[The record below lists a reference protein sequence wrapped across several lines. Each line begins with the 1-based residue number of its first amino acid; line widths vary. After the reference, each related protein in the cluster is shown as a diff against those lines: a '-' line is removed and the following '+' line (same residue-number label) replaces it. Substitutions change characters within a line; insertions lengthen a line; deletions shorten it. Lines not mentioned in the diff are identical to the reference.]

1 MASKSA
7 ELLLKIKTEGEEQLD
22 NIGEMLTNVGK
33 VGAIAFAAISAVVI
47 KAVGDYAEQEQAVNS
62 LTRAMVNNGT
72 YSKELRDAYVA
83 QADAL
88 SKVTMF
94 GDEQIIAAQS
104 VFAQQ
109 TKGLKLTQ
117 EMTEAILDFAESQK
131 MDASAAAELV
141 AKSVSGSGNALA
153 RYKID
158 VDASA
163 SATERMSQVLAGIN
177 QRFGGQAQAATEGL
191 GSIKLLQKA
200 VGELSEGL
208 GEKLAPSITFVA
220 KELLGLVNNS
230 PIIMTFLDNIG
241 SAFKFLVKESLSVA
255 YSIKDFGQ
263 IVGGTFGTLA
273 GALSQIASGEFKQAT
288 TTIKDG
294 FKSII
299 DESYKL
305 DAERAAMRAKF
316 EQSSFTS
323 QQQQA
328 QKEIDLLNET
338 NKNKKKL
345 QQEEAR
351 IQQELL
357 NQENENKKIV
367 QQQNN
372 IKDLE
377 NQQFHHEA
385 LAQLALKKKESD
397 IAMLTASD
405 EEKKVLESQLKEAEL
420 QAQIDL
426 NQKQYEQ
433 ASSHSQKMGAL
444 ETQGRLKEQLEQQK
458 AGTAQLKFEEAKEK
472 LRQQNLASSLSTIA
486 TLSQSGN
493 KNLAAIG
500 KAAALTQIAIDTPA
514 AISKAL
520 ASAPPPFNFALAA
533 GVGVA
538 MAQQAAQVS
547 GVQLAEGGIV
557 RARPGGIQ
565 ATIGEGGQDEAV
577 IPLDRAGDFGFGG
590 SGGNNIS
597 INVYGGLM
605 GSETEAHEFAKAI
618 DRELLK
624 LRQNNESVSFDSR
637 VI

>member
-1 MASKSA
+1 VASKVA
-7 ELLLKIKTEGEEQLD
+7 ELLLKIKSEGEEQLS
-22 NIGEMLTNVGK
+22 NIGDMLTDLGK
-33 VGAIAFAAISAVVI
+33 IGAAAFAAISAVAI
-47 KAVGDYAEQEQAVNS
+47 KSLDDYSEQEQAINS

-72 YSKELRDAYVA
+72 YSKELRDSYVA

-88 SKVTMF
+88 SKITLF
-94 GDEQIIAAQS
+94 GDEQIVAAQS
-104 VFAQQ
+104 LFTQQ
-109 TKGLKLTQ
+109 TNGLALT
-117 EMTEAILDFAESQK
+117 EKSTKAILDFAQSQN
-131 MDASAAAELV
+131 MDLNSAFDLV
-141 AKSVSGSGNALA
+141 SKTVNTQKNVLA
-153 RYKID
+153 QYKIE
-158 VDASA
+158 VDSSASA
-163 SATERMSQVLAGIN
+163 SEKMAQIVGGLN
-177 QRFGGQAQAATEGL
+177 KRFGGQAEAATEGL
-191 GSIKLLQKA
+191 GSLKLLSKA
-200 VGELSEGL
+200 IGELSEGL
-208 GEKLAPSITFVA
+208 GEKLAPSITLVS
-220 KELLGLVNNS
+220 KELLGMVNNS
-230 PIIMTFLDNIG
+230 PIIMNLLDSIG
-241 SAFKFLVKESLSVA
+241 GAFKFLVKEFLSVS
-255 YSIKDFGQ
+255 YSVIDFGR
-263 IVGGTFGTLA
+263 IIGGTFGTLA
-273 GALSQIASGEFKQAT
+273 GALSQIAQGEFTQAT

-294 FKSII
+294 FKSIK

-305 DAERAAMRAKF
+305 DSERAAMRAKF
-316 EQSSFTS
+316 EQSSLTS

-328 QKEIDLLNET
+328 QKEIDLLNEA
-338 NKNKKKL
+338 NENKKKL
-345 QQEEAR
+345 QQEQAR
-351 IQQELL
+351 KQQEIL

-372 IKDLE
+372 IQQLE
-377 NQQFHHEA
+377 NQQFHQDA

-397 IAMLTASD
+397 IAMLTASED
-405 EEKKVLESQLKEAEL
+405 EKKVIDSQLKEAEL

-426 NQKQYEQ
+426 NQKQYDQ
-433 ASSHSQKMGAL
+433 ALTHSEKIAAL
-444 ETQGRLKEQLEQQK
+444 KTQGRLKEQLEQQK
-458 AGTAQLKFEEAKEK
+458 ADTAQLKFEEAKEK

-486 TLSQSGN
+486 SLSQSGN
-493 KNLAAIG
+493 KTLAAIG

-590 SGGNNIS
+590 GGGNNIS